1 MDAYQNYSL
10 ETTVS
15 GWTRIDMLIALYDRS
30 IANIRFAQLAKQSN
44 DTRLMTN
51 KLIETNKFILALHS
65 GLNIEQDRVAVDV
78 ARLLNFVMLRLEEQN
93 FEEAIYFLEK
103 LQSTFEQIR
112 EEATALEKSG
122 KIPPLNSSRGLNTVV

>member
-122 KIPPLNSSRGLNTVV
+122 KIPPLNSARGLNTVV

>member
-65 GLNIEQDRVAVDV
+65 GLNIEQDQIAVDV

-122 KIPPLNSSRGLNTVV
+122 KIPPLNSARGLNTVV

>member
-10 ETTVS
+10 ETMVS

-30 IANIRFAQLAKQSN
+30 LANIRFAQVAKQSN

-122 KIPPLNSSRGLNTVV
+122 KIPPLNSARGLNTVV